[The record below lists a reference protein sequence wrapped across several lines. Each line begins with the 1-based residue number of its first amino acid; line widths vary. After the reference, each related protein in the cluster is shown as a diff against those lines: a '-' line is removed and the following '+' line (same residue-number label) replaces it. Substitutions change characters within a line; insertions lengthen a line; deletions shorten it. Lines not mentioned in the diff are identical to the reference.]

1 MQRVCII
8 TGASQGIGKATAALF
23 LTEGWLVIN
32 LSRKSCPIEG
42 IISFCVDFSLAENVH
57 AIENELKPYLEN
69 AAQICLIHNTSWYGH
84 DSIIEQSPEFL
95 RLGWEI
101 NIVAPSILNK
111 FLIPLM
117 KPDSSILYLGSTLS
131 EKAVTGCASY
141 VTLKHAVIGMMRAT
155 CQDLAG
161 KGIHTA
167 CICPG
172 FTETEMLHKHLSNQP
187 EAIKALQSRVGAN
200 RLIVPEEIAKALYFT
215 ALNPVIN
222 GAVLHAN
229 LGQLEQ

>member
-1 MQRVCII
+1 MQRICIV

-23 LTEGWLVIN
+23 LEEGWLVIN

-42 IISFCVDFSLAENVH
+42 VISFNVDFSLTENVY
-57 AIENELKPYLEN
+57 AIENRLTPYLEK
-69 AAQICLIHNTSWYGH
+69 AAQICLIHNASWYGH
-84 DSIIEQSPEFL
+84 DSIVEQLPEIL

-111 FLIPLM
+111 WLIPFM
-117 KPDSSILYLGSTLS
+117 KPNSSILYLGSTLS
-131 EKAVTGCASY
+131 EKAVAGCASY
-141 VTLKHAVIGMMRAT
+141 VTLKHAIVGMMRAT
-155 CQDLAG
+155 CQDLAE

-172 FTETEMLHKHLSNQP
+172 FTETEMLCKHLSNQP
-187 EAIKALQSRVGAN
+187 ELINLLKSRVGAN
-200 RLIVPEEIAKALYFT
+200 RLIAPEEIAKLLHFA
-215 ALNPVIN
+215 ALNSVIN
-222 GAVLHAN
+222 GAVLHAH